1 MRDASRIFGAH
12 AAHLRRC
19 DLRSSLT
26 HPRMRALRCSA
37 APLGPPRR
45 SRGRDPWTP
54 NLSAG
59 PPTTPP
65 LPVNVA
71 IVGPAGSGKTTL
83 FNALTGGRG
92 ADGVGMVDVPDER
105 LDRLAAAVKPLKTT
119 AAQVRVEDTPPGS
132 RAQRV
137 AFARQADVL
146 VKVAR
151 CFGPDPD
158 PAAELEEF
166 ALDLVLADLAS
177 VERRLEIVAK
187 EARAG
192 KKDAQAEHDVLT
204 VAKEHLDGGK
214 VLRTLTLEPDQ
225 RALLMGVFPVTMKPA
240 VYVANAADELL
251 PGGGEPAAR
260 VVKLAKAEGAPAIV
274 LSTRLEAELGELD
287 PSEQAEMR
295 AGYGIDESGLG
306 RIARAVW
313 ETGGLITYFTAG
325 EPEVRAWPCERDAPA
340 PIAASKIHTDFE
352 KHFIRAEV
360 TSVDEL
366 VDAGSMDALRA
377 AGKLRVEGREYRVKD
392 GDVVFFRVGR

>member
-1 MRDASRIFGAH
+1 M
-12 AAHLRRC
+12 
-19 DLRSSLT
+19 
-26 HPRMRALRCSA
+26 
-37 APLGPPRR
+37 
-45 SRGRDPWTP
+45 
-54 NLSAG
+54 
-59 PPTTPP
+59 
-65 LPVNVA
+65 PVNVA
-71 IVGPAGSGKTTL
+71 VVGPAGTGKTTL

-105 LDRLAAAVKPLKTT
+105 LQRLAQAVHPVKTT

-151 CFGPDPD
+151 CFGSGAD

-177 VERRLEIVAK
+177 VEKRLEVVAK

-192 KKDAQAEHDVLT
+192 KKDAQSETDALNL
-204 VAKEHLDGGK
+204 AKAHLEAGLP
-214 VLRTLTLEPDQ
+214 LRTLRLDAEQSAFLP
-225 RALLMGVFPVTMKPA
+225 AIFPVTLKPS
-240 VYVANAADELL
+240 VYVANAADGQL
-251 PGGGEPAAR
+251 PGGAEPAAK
-260 VVKLAKAEGAPAIV
+260 VAKLAADEGA
-274 LSTRLEAELGELD
+274 LSITLSARLELELGELD
-287 PSEQAEMR
+287 PAEQAEMR

-313 ETGGLITYFTAG
+313 EVGGLITYFTAG

-340 PIAASKIHTDFE
+340 PVAAAKIHTDFE

-366 VDAGSMDALRA
+366 VAAGSMEALRA

-392 GDVVFFRVGR
+392 GDVVFFRIGKTN

>member
-1 MRDASRIFGAH
+1 M
-12 AAHLRRC
+12 
-19 DLRSSLT
+19 
-26 HPRMRALRCSA
+26 
-37 APLGPPRR
+37 
-45 SRGRDPWTP
+45 
-54 NLSAG
+54 
-59 PPTTPP
+59 
-65 LPVNVA
+65 PVNVA

-83 FNALTGGRG
+83 FNALTAARG

-105 LDRLAAAVKPLKTT
+105 LTRLSQAVKPLKTT

-151 CFGPDPD
+151 CFGPQPD

-177 VERRLEIVAK
+177 VEKRLDIVAK

-192 KKDAQAEHDVLT
+192 KKDAQTEHDILT
-204 VAKEHLDGGK
+204 RAKEHLDAGK
-214 VLRTLTLEPDQ
+214 QLRTLALEPDQ
-225 RALLMGVFPVTMKPA
+225 RSVLLGIFPVTLKPA

-251 PGGGEPAAR
+251 PGGGEPAAK
-260 VVKLAKAEGAPAIV
+260 VAKLAAAEGAPLV
-274 LSTRLEAELGELD
+274 TLSARLEAELGELD
-287 PSEQAEMR
+287 PSEQVEMR

-313 ETGGLITYFTAG
+313 EVGGLITYFTAG
-325 EPEVRAWPCERDAPA
+325 EPEVRAWPCERDALA
-340 PIAASKIHTDFE
+340 PVAASKIHTDFE

-366 VDAGSMDALRA
+366 VAAGSMEALRA
-377 AGKLRVEGREYRVKD
+377 SGKLRIEGRDYRVKD

>member
-1 MRDASRIFGAH
+1 
-12 AAHLRRC
+12 
-19 DLRSSLT
+19 
-26 HPRMRALRCSA
+26 
-37 APLGPPRR
+37 
-45 SRGRDPWTP
+45 
-54 NLSAG
+54 
-59 PPTTPP
+59 

-71 IVGPAGSGKTTL
+71 IVGPAGAGKTTL

-105 LDRLAAAVKPLKTT
+105 LDRLSAAVKPLKTT

-137 AFARQADVL
+137 AFARQSDVL

-151 CFGPDPD
+151 CFGPQPD

-177 VERRLEIVAK
+177 VEKRLDVVAK
-187 EARAG
+187 ESRAG
-192 KKDAQAEHDVLT
+192 KKDAQAEHEILT
-204 VAKEHLDGGK
+204 AAKEHLDGGK
-214 VLRTLTLEPDQ
+214 QLRTMRLEPDQ
-225 RALLMGVFPVTMKPA
+225 RAILLGIFPVTLKPA
-240 VYVANAADELL
+240 VYVANAADDLL
-251 PGGGEPAAR
+251 PGGGEPAAK
-260 VVKLAKAEGAPAIV
+260 VAKLAAGEGAPVIT
-274 LSTRLEAELGELD
+274 LSARLESELGELD

-313 ETGGLITYFTAG
+313 EAGGLITYFTAG
-325 EPEVRAWPCERDAPA
+325 EPEVRAWPCEKDAPA

-366 VDAGSMDALRA
+366 VAAGSMDALRA
-377 AGKLRVEGREYRVKD
+377 AGKLRVEGRDYRVQD
-392 GDVVFFRVGR
+392 GDVVFFRIGR

>member
-1 MRDASRIFGAH
+1 
-12 AAHLRRC
+12 
-19 DLRSSLT
+19 
-26 HPRMRALRCSA
+26 
-37 APLGPPRR
+37 
-45 SRGRDPWTP
+45 
-54 NLSAG
+54 
-59 PPTTPP
+59 
-65 LPVNVA
+65 
-71 IVGPAGSGKTTL
+71 
-83 FNALTGGRG
+83 
-92 ADGVGMVDVPDER
+92 MVDIPDER
-105 LDRLAAAVKPLKTT
+105 LTRLAEAVKPAKVT

-151 CFGPDPD
+151 CFGPDAD
-158 PAAELEEF
+158 PAVEMEEF

-177 VERRLEIVAK
+177 VEKRLEVVAK

-192 KKDAQAEHDVLT
+192 KKDAQAETEVLNA
-204 VAKEHLDGGK
+204 AKEHLDAGK
-214 VLRTLTLEPDQ
+214 QLRTLALEAEQ
-225 RALLMGVFPVTMKPA
+225 RAILLGVFPVTLKPA
-240 VYVANAADELL
+240 VYVANAAEDLL
-251 PGGGEPAAR
+251 PSGGAPAA
-260 VVKLAKAEGAPAIV
+260 KLAKLAGAEGAPMIT
-274 LSTRLEAELGELD
+274 LSARLEAELGELD

-313 ETGGLITYFTAG
+313 EAGGLITYFTAG

-340 PIAASKIHTDFE
+340 PVAASKIHTDFE

-366 VDAGSMDALRA
+366 VAAGSMDALRA

-392 GDVVFFRVGR
+392 GDVVFFRIGR